1 MITATDTQPLHISSE
16 DIAQN
21 VSWPLAIKAARAAA
35 LAAIEPDVELRR
47 ATLPIPGGWMR
58 LMAASVPSAGVFGYK
73 EFHLTADKSVR
84 YCIKLFD
91 IDSGRPLGI
100 IDAALVT
107 TLRTAATAAV
117 AVEQILGHNA
127 PVRLAVVGSGAEAL
141 AGLEAL
147 NEVLSLESV
156 TVTSRSAE
164 NRVAFVA
171 SARERTGLDVVA
183 HASAVDA
190 LQFADLVYSAT
201 NSGGRVVLE
210 EADVSSVPVIASIG
224 STLPNQRE
232 LSGKILA
239 SADRIV
245 VDTDEVFDESGD
257 ALEAIG
263 LGLDRSRGE
272 MLGHALF
279 SASTPD
285 QSIRTVY
292 KSIGSPLQDLV
303 LGAAIIEAAEKND
316 FGRRIDPLSAV
327 KVNL

>member
-1 MITATDTQPLHISSE
+1 MITTLDTQPLHVSSE
-16 DIAQN
+16 DIGQQ
-21 VSWPLAIKAARAAA
+21 VSWPLAIRAARASA
-35 LAAIEPDVELRR
+35 LAATEPDAELRR

-84 YCIKLFD
+84 YCIKLFAIED
-91 IDSGRPLGI
+91 GRPLGI

-107 TLRTAATAAV
+107 TLRTAAVAAV
-117 AVEQILGHNA
+117 AVETIMGRAA

-156 TVTSRSAE
+156 TVTSRSAD
-164 NRVAFVA
+164 NRSAFVA

-183 HASAVDA
+183 HASLIDAV
-190 LQFADLVYSAT
+190 QSADLVYSAT

-210 EADVSSVPVIASIG
+210 EADVASVPVIASIG

-232 LSGKILA
+232 LSGTILA

-257 ALEAIG
+257 ALEAIQ

-272 MLGHALF
+272 LLGHAL
-279 SASTPD
+279 SAGTTPD
-285 QSIRTVY
+285 RSIRTVY
-292 KSIGSPLQDLV
+292 KSIGSPLQDLI
-303 LGAAIIEAAEKND
+303 LAAAIIEAAEAGD